1 MGQFV
6 NELKK
11 DLRGILIRQDDLLKT
26 ALEIVVKRIA
36 TLEEES
42 DGMLK
47 VASVSESSQGN
58 KPTSANKQ
66 VSEIKG
72 IVNRTA
78 KEKAEDRETS
88 LEH

>member
-11 DLRGILIRQDDLLKT
+11 DLRRILIRQDDLLKT

-36 TLEEES
+36 TLEEKS
-42 DGMLK
+42 GGMLK

-58 KPTSANKQ
+58 KPSANK
-66 VSEIKG
+66 
-72 IVNRTA
+72 
-78 KEKAEDRETS
+78 
-88 LEH
+88 